1 MGGKKISCTNSG
13 EFPVSLL
20 YICYVG
26 SSLEKCFDKFT
37 TEGCLKNMTFFFL
50 SNITESTKCLL
61 VRILLLSFRRA
72 VMQACILV

>member
-37 TEGCLKNMTFFFL
+37 AEGCLKNMIFFFL
-50 SNITESTKCLL
+50 SNITESTKYLL

>member
-37 TEGCLKNMTFFFL
+37 AEGCLKNMIFFFL
-50 SNITESTKCLL
+50 SNITESAKCLL